1 MNDFLFMGPAI
12 QAISEG
18 RVFQRIFAL
27 ILRVVGV
34 LTLLFLAYTWIR
46 MWSLVFHL
54 GSFFA
59 VVGGIIFQGIFI
71 IGAYMV
77 LHAIFIRAGTLAKLP
92 EGDFVVIPIMSVLLR
107 LAGEIY
113 ASILATVAVG
123 GCILAWFAGDRAMY
137 LLSTVSGGMPLPTG
151 SGFVGGLMLLIVG
164 ICAAFASL
172 VIFYF
177 LAELLVIFAD
187 IALNSRVTSRVAEQY
202 EKSPIQEAAA

>member
-12 QAISEG
+12 QALSKG
-18 RVFQRIFAL
+18 RVFQQIFAL

-34 LTLLFLAYTWIR
+34 LTFLFLAYTWIR
-46 MWSLVFHL
+46 MWGLVFHL
-54 GSFFA
+54 GGFFA
-59 VVGGIIFQGIFI
+59 VVGGIIFQGIFV

-77 LHAIFIRAGTLAKLP
+77 LHAIFIRAGTLAALP
-92 EGDFVVIPIMSVLLR
+92 QGDFVVIPIMSVLLR
-107 LAGEIY
+107 LMGEIY
-113 ASILATVAVG
+113 ASVLAVVAVG

-137 LLSTVSGGMPLPTG
+137 LLSIVSGGMPLPTG
-151 SGFVGGLMLLIVG
+151 SGFIGGLMVLIIG

-187 IALNSRVTSRVAEQY
+187 IALNSRVTSKVAEQY
-202 EKSPIQEAAA
+202 AKQPLEGTSA